1 MSVFI
6 LLQDEHDGIPVKVEY
21 VSEYYFQRAKFILC
35 KRALNAVK
43 NFALCI
49 LLSAENQ
56 GLFNSRMK
64 KLVQTAYSYSNV
76 SVSNDML

>member
-49 LLSAENQ
+49 LLSAEN
-56 GLFNSRMK
+56 
-64 KLVQTAYSYSNV
+64 
-76 SVSNDML
+76 